1 MMRRVKKSHGSKN
14 SLPNSRES
22 QAVIR
27 TIRQGKSFLVTT
39 HYGPDGDALG
49 SALALAQGLKK
60 LRKRVKIYN
69 QDPVPIN
76 LRFLPDSGA
85 VTQNLAAD
93 ERFDASFI
101 VDCAEPERAGKVF
114 QKHPGRG
121 CLVVIDHHKKSGRA
135 GDINLIEPKAPS
147 TGFVVL
153 KLLRELKVPLT
164 RDIATAV
171 YTTLVTD
178 TGNFRYSNT
187 DASVLRLAASLVE
200 KGIEPWWVAKQV
212 FESFPVE
219 RIFLLG
225 KVLPTLHVSSDGR
238 YASLTLTQQ
247 MLKETGAT
255 RDLSDEFINYPRS
268 ILGVEV
274 AIQFRE
280 TEEGSWKVS
289 FRSTERVDVA
299 ELAAQFGG
307 GGHARAAGCELKEPF
322 ESARSKIF
330 QAVEAALKIVENN
343 TRMKS

>member
-1 MMRRVKKSHGSKN
+1 MMKRAKKSGRSK
-14 SLPNSRES
+14 SSSRS
-22 QAVIR
+22 SDPFAPVIGA
-27 TIRQGKSFLVTT
+27 IRSGRSFLVTT

-60 LRKRVKIYN
+60 LRKRVKVYN

-76 LRFLPDSGA
+76 LRFLPDSET
-85 VTQNLAAD
+85 VTQQLSAD
-93 ERFDASFI
+93 ERFDVSFI

-114 QKHPGRG
+114 EKHPGRG
-121 CLVVIDHHKKSGRA
+121 RLIVIDHHRKSGRA
-135 GDINLIEPKAPS
+135 GDINLILPKAAS
-147 TGFVVL
+147 TGCVVL
-153 KLLRELKVPLT
+153 DLLKKLRVKLDRK
-164 RDIATAV
+164 IALAV

-187 DASVLRLAASLVE
+187 DAEVLGLAKRLVE
-200 KGIEPWWVAKQV
+200 TGIEPWRVAKQV

-219 RIFLLG
+219 RLFLLG
-225 KVLPTLHVSSDGR
+225 KVLPTLHVSGDGQ

-247 MLKETGAT
+247 MLRETGAT

-280 TEEGSWKVS
+280 TEEASWRVS

-299 ELAAQFGG
+299 DLAARFGG

-322 ESARSKIF
+322 DSARSKIF
-330 QAVEAALKIVENN
+330 
-343 TRMKS
+343 